1 MTKTNYTIGLDLGD
15 KSHEICVINAAGT
28 IAHRASILNKR
39 KALTELSEAYPGST
53 VIMEA
58 GTHSPWVSRH
68 LKKHGLKVLVANPR
82 KLRAIYESDNK
93 SDERDAE
100 MLARIGRFDPNM
112 LYPISHNSEE
122 CQRSLA
128 KIKCRHALV
137 SSRTSL
143 VNTTRGLLKSQGAGL
158 PVGMH
163 TDAFARK
170 AREHL
175 SPEDLKMVCHLLDTI
190 ESISKQIKVLEKE
203 IHTMIAQEYPEAQ
216 RLQEIPGIGP
226 ITAIAFVLILEHHS
240 RFTNARDV
248 GPFLGLTP
256 KRDQSGNLDKQLRI
270 TKAGNSLLR
279 CLLVNCAQYTMGH
292 FGPPSA
298 IRSAGERIAHGGGS
312 IAKKKAVVA
321 VARRLAML
329 MLVLW
334 KDPTIEYQPFPSAQ
348 LKKAA

>member
-1 MTKTNYTIGLDLGD
+1 MTTLNTIGLDLGD
-15 KSHEICVINAAGT
+15 KRHEICVINAAGS

-39 KALTELSEAYPGST
+39 NALTELAEAYPEST

-82 KLRAIYESDNK
+82 KLRAIYDSDNK

-100 MLARIGRFDPNM
+100 MLARIGRFDPKM

-122 CQRSLA
+122 CQRAFA
-128 KIKCRHALV
+128 KLKCRQALV
-137 SSRTSL
+137 SNRTSL
-143 VNTTRGLLKSQGAGL
+143 VNTTRGLLKSQGVGL
-158 PVGMH
+158 PPGWS
-163 TDAFARK
+163 TDSFPKK

-175 SPEDLKMVCHLLDTI
+175 AEKDLTMVTYLLDTI
-190 ESISKQIKVLEKE
+190 ESISKQISCLDKEVLS
-203 IHTMIAQEYPEAQ
+203 MIEQEYPAAK

-226 ITAIAFVLILEHHS
+226 ITALAFILVLEHHS
-240 RFTNARDV
+240 RFENARDI

-256 KRDQSGNLDKQLRI
+256 KRDQSGDVDKQLRI
-270 TKAGNSLLR
+270 SKAGNKMLR
-279 CLLVNCAQYTMGH
+279 CLLVNCAQYTMGN

-298 IRSAGERIAHGGGS
+298 IRSAGERIAHGRGS

-334 KDPTIEYQPFPSAQ
+334 KNPAIEYQAFPSAK